1 MDVSPYMELFQPEF
15 CHISF
20 QPRPPPQANKSFR
33 HNFFAENQNN
43 FEAAILTLGMDI
55 LTMTIFEN

>member
-1 MDVSPYMELFQPEF
+1 MDVSPYMELFQAEF

-20 QPRPPPQANKSFR
+20 QPPPPQANESFR
-33 HNFFAENQNN
+33 HKFFAENQNN

-55 LTMTIFEN
+55 LTMTIVEN